1 MTVAAILAKKGRQVI
16 TMGPQQT
23 LAAVC
28 ETLAS
33 HKIGAVVL
41 IDGEGAIAGILSERD
56 VVRALAAEGPAGLNE
71 PASAYMSTHV
81 VTCDERETTDQV
93 LARMTT
99 GRFRHM
105 PVTRENR
112 LIGVISIG
120 DVVARRI
127 ELAEREAADMRAYIA
142 SA

>member
-1 MTVAAILAKKGRQVI
+1 MTVAAILSKKGRQVI

-28 ETLAS
+28 DTLAE

-41 IDGEGAIAGILSERD
+41 VNADGSIAGIISERD
-56 VVRALAAEGPAGLNE
+56 IVRALAKEGPAALE
-71 PASAYMSTHV
+71 RQVSAYMSAKV
-81 VTCDERETTDQV
+81 VTCEEKETTDKV

>member
-1 MTVAAILAKKGRQVI
+1 MTVAAILSKKGRQVI

-28 ETLAS
+28 DTLTE

-41 IDGEGAIAGILSERD
+41 VDADGSIAGIISERD
-56 VVRALAAEGPAGLNE
+56 IVRALAKEGPAALE
-71 PASAYMSTHV
+71 RQVSVYMSSKV
-81 VTCDERETTDQV
+81 VTCEEKETTDQV
-93 LARMTT
+93 LARMTA

-105 PVTRENR
+105 PVTREKR

-120 DVVARRI
+120 DVVVRRI

>member
-1 MTVAAILAKKGRQVI
+1 MTVAAILSKKGRQVI

-28 ETLAS
+28 DTLTA

-41 IDGEGAIAGILSERD
+41 IDGEGAIAGIISERD
-56 VVRALAAEGPAGLNE
+56 IVRAMATEGSAALERPV
-71 PASAYMSTHV
+71 SAYMSTKV
-81 VTCDERETTDQV
+81 VTCDEKETTDKV
-93 LARMTT
+93 LQRMTN

>member
-1 MTVAAILAKKGRQVI
+1 MTVAAILSKKGRQVI

-28 ETLAS
+28 DTLTE

-41 IDGEGAIAGILSERD
+41 VNADGSIAGIISERD
-56 VVRALAAEGPAGLNE
+56 IVRALAKEGPAALE
-71 PASAYMSTHV
+71 RQVSAYMSAKV
-81 VTCDERETTDQV
+81 VTCEEKETTDQV
-93 LARMTT
+93 LARMTA

-120 DVVARRI
+120 DVVVRRI

>member
-1 MTVAAILAKKGRQVI
+1 MTVAAILSKKGRQVI

-23 LAAVC
+23 LSAVC
-28 ETLAS
+28 DTLTE

-41 IDGEGAIAGILSERD
+41 VDADGSIAGIISERD
-56 VVRALAAEGPAGLNE
+56 IVRALAKEGPAALE
-71 PASAYMSTHV
+71 RQVSAYMSAKV
-81 VTCDERETTDQV
+81 VTCEEKETTDQV

-105 PVTRENR
+105 PVTREKR

>member
-1 MTVAAILAKKGRQVI
+1 MTVAAILSKKGRQVI

-28 ETLAS
+28 DTLTE

-41 IDGEGAIAGILSERD
+41 VDADGSIAGIISERD
-56 VVRALAAEGPAGLNE
+56 IVRALAKEGPAALE
-71 PASAYMSTHV
+71 RQVSAYMSSKV
-81 VTCDERETTDQV
+81 VTCEEKETTDQV
-93 LARMTT
+93 LARMTA

-105 PVTRENR
+105 PVTREKR

-120 DVVARRI
+120 DVVVRRI

>member
-1 MTVAAILAKKGRQVI
+1 MTVAAILSKKGRQVV

-23 LAAVC
+23 LAEVC
-28 ETLAS
+28 DTLAS

-41 IDGEGAIAGILSERD
+41 IDAGGAIAGIISERD
-56 VVRALAAEGPAGLNE
+56 IVRALSAEGAVALTRPT
-71 PASAYMSTHV
+71 SAYMSSKV
-81 VTCDERETTDQV
+81 VTCEEKETTEQV
-93 LARMTT
+93 LKRMTA
-99 GRFRHM
+99 GRFRHV

-142 SA
+142 TA